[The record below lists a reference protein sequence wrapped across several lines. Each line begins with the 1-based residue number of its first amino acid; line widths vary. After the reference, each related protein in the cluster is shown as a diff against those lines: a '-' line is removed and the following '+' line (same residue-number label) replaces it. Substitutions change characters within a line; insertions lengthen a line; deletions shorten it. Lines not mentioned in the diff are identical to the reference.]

1 MVPNTLGFI
10 MLAFLALDNKDAHD
24 PIEDIQRQKAFEQV
38 SLSKRSF
45 TTLKSYFTFRLPRL
59 LYINLHA

>member
-1 MVPNTLGFI
+1 

-38 SLSKRSF
+38 WINEVSL
-45 TTLKSYFTFRLPRL
+45 P
-59 LYINLHA
+59 

>member
-1 MVPNTLGFI
+1 MNFVIFLVPNTLGFI

-38 SLSKRSF
+38 SLNEVS
-45 TTLKSYFTFRLPRL
+45 LP
-59 LYINLHA
+59 